1 MSYMKGSNEQTSKG
15 IFYQTKTFSEKNVRP
30 GGKDL
35 TYTIVPDKNIR
46 ERGEKDVT
54 LTIHLNTLIDQYQ
67 IPEIDNFL
75 KKENPSSYILSTSL
89 SFLLKKY
96 NLGDENFYKILD
108 LLLQAGA
115 SPDTPINFMFQENTK
130 IQNISEK
137 DNITLLMFGIMHND
151 IDLINIL
158 LKYNI
163 NINKYDILG
172 NNAIIYAIKY
182 NHNDSTKILNLL
194 VENKANI
201 NYSIQNSQNQY
212 AYHSVFT
219 LACFL
224 DLPRITKYLLDKYVD
239 VDFKIKPNGDT
250 GLHICAK
257 YGRENT
263 LQVLLSCER
272 INPEIPNNEGKRAV
286 DSIPDN
292 DKKNEIMKLFI
303 NYYNNKIN
311 MNNNK
316 NQNNENNFGYQQV
329 NQFNQMNKKNIN
341 NINSNANEQQN
352 NNIINNINNN
362 INNIN
367 NNNINNINNNNLMDN
382 YKLYMNNV
390 NMMNNGPNI
399 NNINNENSPQ
409 KLDNYNFNDSSDL
422 SEEHEI
428 REKQNKNIK
437 KSHKNNNYFPQ
448 YNSIKL
454 LNQKIYNNLLSNS
467 NLNFNIEIPIELIKK
482 KNKEKVNTLNNF
494 FSPKIN
500 STPLLNLD
508 ITDKCFDL
516 EIKLNDLKAQI
527 GDKNKKLTELKS
539 KNEELDQ
546 IIKDQQKNLEE
557 KNIKL
562 NNIINTISENDDK
575 IINLKIN
582 QQELKEKIPQDK
594 LYQETNKDNKYY
606 KELKFSPHIIEEN
619 EMFKILNK
627 DLLDYQKLIT
637 EKINRKYPLIIRII
651 EDLKTI
657 LKTISQDYDIHIY
670 GSYANGLCMPWSD
683 LDLVLVN
690 KNSINNNINNN
701 FQENNNE
708 NILLEQNIE
717 QQSDATSVANTDSTR
732 ETFNNMQNDLL
743 LIFYY
748 KLKEQ
753 PWIKQMVI
761 TENLSIKIIR
771 IITVEAYSEINIDI
785 SVDSSKHNGL
795 KCVNLIKSY
804 LKEYTV
810 LKPITIALKAI
821 LQSANLHNPTKGG
834 LSSYGL
840 ILMVVSYI
848 QSQKEN
854 FSLKNEQDLCGKIF
868 YGFLKHYGIFFDF
881 NKYLILTYPI
891 NETNVPN
898 NDKESF
904 LNLNHFSQEF
914 IILDPLNNKNNVAN
928 SSFQY
933 MNLKMAFMIAYMVT
947 KEDCD
952 CGCHYGKAVYEN
964 SFNSTEHSYLKR
976 MLNSV
981 RRFPG

>member
-1 MSYMKGSNEQTSKG
+1 MSYMKGNNEQTSKG

-35 TYTIVPDKNIR
+35 AFTIVQDKNIR
-46 ERGEKDVT
+46 DGGGNDVT
-54 LTIHLNTLIDQYQ
+54 LTIHLNALIDQYQ
-67 IPEIDNFL
+67 ISEIENFL
-75 KKENPSSYILSTSL
+75 KKENPSSSILSKSL

-96 NLGDENFYKILD
+96 ISGDENFYKILD

-115 SPDTPINFMFQENTK
+115 SPDTSINYIFQENSK

-137 DNITLLMFGIMHND
+137 DDITLLMFGIMHND
-151 IDLINIL
+151 FDLINIL
-158 LKYNI
+158 LKYNP
-163 NINKYDILG
+163 NINKCDFLE

-194 VENKANI
+194 VEHKANI
-201 NYSIQNSQNQY
+201 NYSIQNPQNQY

-219 LACFL
+219 LACYL

-239 VDFKIKPNGDT
+239 VDYRIKPTGDT

-257 YGRENT
+257 YGRQNT

-272 INPEIPNNEGKRAV
+272 INQEITNKEGKRAV
-286 DSIPDN
+286 ESIPDN

-303 NYYNNKIN
+303 YYNNINNKIN

-316 NQNNENNFGYQQV
+316 NNNENNYVFQQM
-329 NQFNQMNKKNIN
+329 NQYNQINKKNVN
-341 NINSNANEQQN
+341 NINENQN
-352 NNIINNINNN
+352 NNI
-362 INNIN
+362 
-367 NNNINNINNNNLMDN
+367 INNINNNNLMDN

-454 LNQKIYNNLLSNS
+454 LNQRIYNNLLSNS
-467 NLNFNIEIPIELIKK
+467 NLNYNIEIPIELIKK
-482 KNKEKVNTLNNF
+482 KNKENKEKEKFNTLKNF

-516 EIKLNDLKAQI
+516 EIKLNDLKAQLSE
-527 GDKNKKLTELKS
+527 KNKKLLELKS
-539 KNEELDQ
+539 KNEEQDQ
-546 IIKDQQKNLEE
+546 IIKEQQLNLEE

-606 KELKFSPHIIEEN
+606 KELKFRPHIIVEN
-619 EMFKILNK
+619 EMFKILNI
-627 DLLDYQKLIT
+627 DLLDYQKLMT

-651 EDLKTI
+651 EDLKKI
-657 LKTISQDYDIHIY
+657 LKTFTQDYDIQIY

-690 KNSINNNINNN
+690 KNSMNNNNNN
-701 FQENNNE
+701 NNNNLQENNNND
-708 NILLEQNIE
+708 NIFLEQNIE

-732 ETFNNMQNDLL
+732 ETFNNMGQNDLL

-785 SVDSSKHNGL
+785 SVDSPKHNGL

-821 LQSANLHNPTKGG
+821 LQSANLHNPNKGG

-854 FSLKNEQDLCGKIF
+854 FSLKYEQDLCGKIF

-952 CGCHYGKAVYEN
+952 CGCHYGKAIYEN
-964 SFNSTEHSYLKR
+964 SFKSTEHSYLKR